1 MNSVSYVVILL
12 LVICVNLELF
22 VFLILCSCL
31 PVGSAYDDVQCLARV
46 ALILLKMPHDESAG
60 CAELVS
66 GDHYLT
72 SRYFGLLE
80 LEICTELLK
89 FSSLIFSLRTLVSQ
103 SCR

>member
-31 PVGSAYDDVQCLARV
+31 PAGSAYDVQCLARI

-72 SRYFGLLE
+72 GRYFGLLE

-89 FSSLIFSLRTLVSQ
+89 FSSLIFLLRTLVSQ